1 MTRLAILW
9 HMHQPFYEDLATGE
23 HILPWVRLHATKDYW
38 GMAALLREFPDV
50 RVTFNLVPS
59 LVMQI
64 QAFAEDRANDR
75 YLTLGLSD
83 AASLSASEREFFISH
98 GFHAPVDRMIRP
110 YARYF
115 ELHTRRKQ
123 PSSWSTADLRDLQV
137 WHKLVWMDPDWLTSD
152 PRLRTLV
159 ERGRDFTERDK
170 QTLRDVELELL
181 QATIPIYR
189 EVSAA
194 GRVELSTSPLYHP
207 ILPLLCNS
215 DVHRRSHPSTAMPAH
230 LFSRPEDAVEQLRRA
245 RAMHREVFGVGPRG
259 VWPSEGALS
268 DEVVQLL
275 HQEGFTWTATDQD
288 LLGRSLTRPLVPDD
302 LYRTY
307 EIGADGGTIRCLFRD
322 HDLSD
327 RIGFVY
333 QSWDADV
340 AAQDFLARLR
350 DAARRFSSTSQ
361 RGEDGED
368 ATIAVIL
375 DGENAWEHYAGG
387 GRPFLRALYGQLQA
401 ALDIETVTMSE
412 AVGGTARRLPS
423 IYPGSWINA
432 DFYIWAGHRDDHR
445 AWGQLAVARRAFDE
459 HSAQV
464 SPERR
469 AVAWEEL
476 LITEGSDWF
485 WWYGDDHSSDHDAE
499 FDDLFR
505 RHIRNVYQALAVE
518 PPTDLYMTNISTAV
532 KSAEPD
538 RQPAGLT
545 TPVGPSAFVAW
556 SGSVAIDRAAGAMH
570 RTGGQLVDRLR
581 LAVDRSHLFLRFEG
595 AELSA
600 RLVAGTL
607 GLELLV
613 EAAVPVRFEIPA
625 GPGTG
630 ACWTA
635 SGSTAVLVSVPF
647 AAVGR
652 QAGDSIRAW
661 LLVVDTDRRVLE
673 QHPAGGVITVT
684 VPSRH
689 LNAIHWRV

>member
-23 HILPWVRLHATKDYW
+23 HILPWVRLHAIKDYW

-59 LVMQI
+59 LLMQI

-75 YLTLGLSD
+75 HLTLGLSD
-83 AASLSASEREFFISH
+83 AASLSASEREFLIAN
-98 GFHAPVDRMIRP
+98 GFHAPVDRMIQP
-110 YARYF
+110 YARYS
-115 ELHTRRKQ
+115 ELHARRKQ

-194 GRVELSTSPLYHP
+194 GRVELSTSPFYHP
-207 ILPLLCNS
+207 ILPLLCNT
-215 DVHRRSHPSTAMPAH
+215 DVHLRAHPSTAMPAH
-230 LFSRPEDAVEQLRRA
+230 LFSRPDDAVEQLRRA

-275 HQEGFTWTATDQD
+275 HQEGFTWTATDED
-288 LLGRSLTRPLVPDD
+288 ILGRSLTRPLVPDD

-327 RIGFVY
+327 LIGFVY
-333 QSWDADV
+333 QSWDADL
-340 AAQDFLARLR
+340 AAEDFLARLR

-401 ALDIETVTMSE
+401 ALDIETVTMTE
-412 AVGGTARRLPS
+412 AADGPAAGSPSHLSRVVDQRRLLHLGRPPRRPS
-423 IYPGSWINA
+423 RLGP
-432 DFYIWAGHRDDHR
+432 AG
-445 AWGQLAVARRAFDE
+445 RRAEGFDE

-476 LITEGSDWF
+476 LIAEGSDWF
-485 WWYGDDHSSDHDAE
+485 WWYGDDHSSDHDARV
-499 FDDLFR
+499 R
-505 RHIRNVYQALAVE
+505 RPV
-518 PPTDLYMTNISTAV
+518 PPAPPKRL
-532 KSAEPD
+532 P
-538 RQPAGLT
+538 
-545 TPVGPSAFVAW
+545 GPRR
-556 SGSVAIDRAAGAMH
+556 RAADRPLH
-570 RTGGQLVDRLR
+570 DQHLDGG
-581 LAVDRSHLFLRFEG
+581 
-595 AELSA
+595 
-600 RLVAGTL
+600 
-607 GLELLV
+607 
-613 EAAVPVRFEIPA
+613 
-625 GPGTG
+625 
-630 ACWTA
+630 
-635 SGSTAVLVSVPF
+635 
-647 AAVGR
+647 
-652 QAGDSIRAW
+652 
-661 LLVVDTDRRVLE
+661 
-673 QHPAGGVITVT
+673 
-684 VPSRH
+684 
-689 LNAIHWRV
+689 